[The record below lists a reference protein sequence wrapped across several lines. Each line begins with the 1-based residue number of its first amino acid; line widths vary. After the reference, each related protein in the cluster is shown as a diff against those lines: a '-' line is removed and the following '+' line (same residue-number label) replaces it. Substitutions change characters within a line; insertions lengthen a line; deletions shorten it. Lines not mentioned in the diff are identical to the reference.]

1 MCHKNS
7 FQFIQFIKITLVS
20 ALKPWWCSS
29 FNLFLFTCCFMLPF
43 FLYLA
48 QTDTF
53 VSLSLSPSETPAV
66 SVSRC
71 PGGRRGSWAGCYC
84 WTAVAVS
91 QKQTLCA
98 THQQQSI
105 DRKTSQHVRTETPGS
120 SEPLRSDQH
129 VKLPLPIDRFNV
141 PECRR
146 SGSRWWSQTGCLS
159 AGDPWRTN
167 TEETIRLL
175 SQQLKGNGL
184 LQIHYLSSY
193 FHFCVWPQ
201 VKLIF
206 SLYADISR

>member
-1 MCHKNS
+1 MVMFFFQSISVYVLFHASFFFISCTNS
-7 FQFIQFIKITLVS
+7 T
-20 ALKPWWCSS
+20 
-29 FNLFLFTCCFMLPF
+29 N
-43 FLYLA
+43 
-48 QTDTF
+48 TF

-146 SGSRWWSQTGCLS
+146 SGSR
-159 AGDPWRTN
+159 
-167 TEETIRLL
+167 
-175 SQQLKGNGL
+175 
-184 LQIHYLSSY
+184 
-193 FHFCVWPQ
+193 
-201 VKLIF
+201 
-206 SLYADISR
+206 